1 MKFLNFDKVLCLG
14 AHPDDVE
21 YGMLGTIMKY
31 KDTKFDIVVVSS
43 GGDYDKSTAKSRQ
56 EECKKVWE
64 DIDNLN
70 GYFMNEIKFIR
81 DKEEDELVHIL
92 ETKFNISDYDCIF
105 STSSYDSHFEHKK
118 ISSIPFALAR
128 RSKCGIIQYKSPST
142 LDTWIPNLFIDIG
155 VIENR
160 NQEDGH
166 SNGTHVLFQAGI
178 WYIKLNKLKLFESQ
192 QDKSYFEEQ
201 SLKSFHSNYQCS
213 MRDMS
218 RVESFK
224 IIRGYN

>member
-1 MKFLNFDKVLCLG
+1 MKLLNYDKVLCLSP
-14 AHPDDVE
+14 HPDDIE
-21 YGMLGTIMKY
+21 YGALGTIMKY
-31 KDTKFDIVVVSS
+31 KNTQFDIVVLSQ
-43 GGDYDKSTAKSRQ
+43 GGDFDITTQTERQ
-56 EECKKVWE
+56 NECRKVWE
-64 DIDNLN
+64 NIDNIE
-70 GYFMNEIKFIR
+70 GYFIEDSKFI
-81 DKEEDELVHIL
+81 KEKDEDEWVNIL
-92 ETKFNISDYDCIF
+92 ENKFDISSYDCIIT
-105 STSSYDSHFEHKK
+105 TSPSDSHFEHR
-118 ISSIPFALAR
+118 IVSNFTYALVR